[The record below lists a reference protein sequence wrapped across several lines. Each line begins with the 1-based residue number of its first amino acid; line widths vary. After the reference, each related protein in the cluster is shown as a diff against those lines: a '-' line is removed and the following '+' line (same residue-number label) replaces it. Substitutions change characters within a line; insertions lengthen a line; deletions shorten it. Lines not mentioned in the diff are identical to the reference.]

1 MYTVSDLVEMGE
13 ARELILLLQKED
25 FVFDDAWPQTM
36 PAEESFD
43 E

>member
-1 MYTVSDLVEMGE
+1 MYTVSDVVEMGD
-13 ARELILLLQKED
+13 ARELILLLHKDE

-36 PAEESFD
+36 PPDESFD